1 MFDQVLDNLRKATG
15 STPQAKL
22 VEAWSEYLVDSVQR
36 AVLFWDVM
44 RKRGDNFLEN
54 TGRGG
59 PPVLFFDYDVLIDG
73 RTLDRPCNYA
83 LMSIRAPQG
92 VTVDPAKRPVVVVD
106 PRAGH
111 GSGVGGFKL
120 DSEIGFAL
128 RAGHPVYFIG
138 FYTEPVP
145 GQTLVDIGE
154 AESRFLEEVI
164 RRHPGAGNKPF
175 VIGNCQAGWA
185 VAALAAVRP
194 ELTGPVAF
202 VGAPLSY
209 WAGAD
214 SQNPM
219 RYNGGIFGGTWPGN
233 LLADLGGGILDGA
246 WFVQNFENLDPATH
260 ALEEA
265 LRPLLPGR
273 HRGATLPRL
282 RALVG
287 RVLPDDQAGVPG
299 DRRQPVRRQ
308 PVGPGDRAAERAEDR
323 PQEHHVA
330 GGRVRLVGRQ
340 HLAAPAGAQLD
351 RRRLRPRGPDRR
363 PGPRDRVL
371 ARRGRGAPEHLRRGP
386 RSPGRSTA
394 S

>member
-1 MFDQVLDNLRKATG
+1 MAATKAPRPRV
-15 STPQAKL
+15 PQLAL
-22 VEAWSEYLVDSVQR
+22 TEAWSEYLVDSVER

-44 RKRGDNFLEN
+44 RKRGDTFLEN
-54 TGRGG
+54 TERGE
-59 PPVLFFDYDVLIDG
+59 PPVLIFDHDVLIDG

-106 PRAGH
+106 PRAGQ
-111 GSGVGGFKL
+111 GPGVGGFKF

-138 FYTEPVP
+138 FYPDPVP

-164 RRHPGAGNKPF
+164 RRHPGADNKPF

-194 ELTGPVAF
+194 DLTGPVAF

-233 LLADLGGGILDGA
+233 LLADLGGGSSTAPGS
-246 WFVQNFENLDPATH
+246 FRTSRTST
-260 ALEEA
+260 
-265 LRPLLPGR
+265 RPTRSGRSPTTSTPGS
-273 HRGATLPRL
+273 TPRSN
-282 RALVG
+282 ASSTSS
-287 RVLPDDQAGVPG
+287 
-299 DRRQPVRRQ
+299 
-308 PVGPGDRAAERAEDR
+308 
-323 PQEHHVA
+323 A
-330 GGRVRLVGRQ
+330 GG
-340 HLAAPAGAQLD
+340 AG
-351 RRRLRPRGPDRR
+351 
-363 PGPRDRVL
+363 
-371 ARRGRGAPEHLRRGP
+371 
-386 RSPGRSTA
+386 TT
-394 S
+394 